1 MGRKGEAAGE
11 PPTLLRPAPP
21 TAHWEPLP
29 GPSTGRPEGLYLDP
43 LPTVARAQ
51 NTDGNT
57 IPVPTLTQPRLNA
70 KPRPG
75 PRGTH
80 LPVSAS
86 PRPAGLQPT
95 LAHLARRVQAVQTL
109 EDGEGPS
116 GQKGCR
122 SRPRVTPRCPRERT
136 RRRLRGP
143 TWLTPRFSGKDSVP
157 SVSRRSQRGWTATHP
172 RLTPAVKRRLRC
184 PANTTPAPPVVG
196 VCSGGRA
203 LKREGMG
210 IWVPRCWPRPGEG

>member
-29 GPSTGRPEGLYLDP
+29 GPSTRRPEGLYLDP

-57 IPVPTLTQPRLNA
+57 IPVPMLTQPRLNA

-75 PRGTH
+75 PRGTP

-95 LAHLARRVQAVQTL
+95 LAHLARRVQAAQTL

-122 SRPRVTPRCPRERT
+122 SGPASPRVAP
-136 RRRLRGP
+136 
-143 TWLTPRFSGKDSVP
+143 GK
-157 SVSRRSQRGWTATHP
+157 GHE
-172 RLTPAVKRRLRC
+172 
-184 PANTTPAPPVVG
+184 
-196 VCSGGRA
+196 GG
-203 LKREGMG
+203 
-210 IWVPRCWPRPGEG
+210 